1 MAVAVVA
8 GVVEVEVVG
17 VVGVGV
23 DREQGV
29 GVVEVVI
36 LRRINCSTL
45 LMPSCHCR
53 FVYSTLH
60 PNPSP
65 FPIPVLNLTLLPI
78 SALTQL
84 LFPPLTIITD
94 ADVVVAAGARQQD
107 PRLRIASHRN
117 Q

>member
-65 FPIPVLNLTLLPI
+65 FPIPVFIPTTNHYNRRRCRRCSGSSPTRPET
-78 SALTQL
+78 ANC
-84 LFPPLTIITD
+84 
-94 ADVVVAAGARQQD
+94 
-107 PRLRIASHRN
+107 IA
-117 Q
+117 